1 MGNKMF
7 EGMKIDIALLPTA
20 ALNGNA
26 TGVYYDM
33 ADFRKGIA
41 ILQVGAIAASFTSK
55 IEVFQAKN
63 SAALDAKLLTGA
75 TATITAN
82 TNVTSLTLAL
92 ATVLNTHTIVINGLT
107 FTAHTD
113 TTAVALRQFAINGAG
128 DTDDADQLVICLM
141 DPVYGVPGVTATNN
155 AGVVTLISTIPGGTV
170 ITAAQGVG
178 ATITVGTVK
187 GQAFVEFDA
196 LTLESG
202 FTHVATK
209 VTTTS
214 AQAVSAILLRGG
226 QRKEIAQKVGASAS
240 V

>member
-7 EGMKIDIALLPTA
+7 EGMKVDIGLLPTA

-26 TGVYYDM
+26 TGSYYDL
-33 ADFRKGIA
+33 ADYRKGIA
-41 ILQVGAIAASFTSK
+41 ILQVGAIAATFTSK
-55 IEVFQAKN
+55 IEVFQATD
-63 SAALDAKLLTGA
+63 AAGSGGKLLTGA

-82 TNVTSLTLAL
+82 AYATSATLTL
-92 ATVLNTHTIVINGLT
+92 ATVLNTHTVIINGLT
-107 FTAHTD
+107 FLAHTD
-113 TTAVALRQFAINGAG
+113 TTVLASRQFAIDG
-128 DTDDADQLVICLM
+128 DDTADAVELASCIN
-141 DPVYGVPGVTATNN
+141 DPTYGVPGVTATP
-155 AGVVTLISTIPGGTV
+155 AVAVITLTSTVPGATV

-178 ATITVGTVK
+178 ATITVATTRA
-187 GQAFVEFDA
+187 QAYVEFDA

-202 FTHVATK
+202 FTHVACK

-226 QRKEIAQKVGASAS
+226 QRKEISQKVGASAS